1 MRNVWWEFLDDH
13 NRRSE
18 WECDSWWGWRGGEEL
33 NAEAQYRSPV
43 FTDVPGPGCYL
54 RFETT
59 VTQDAGATAI
69 IFGADNSGQPLQTQQ
84 GDGSWVQGI
93 KLSATSPYAQS
104 TVLVGRIDRVVLSAT
119 QSTKTLLAYNASTGA
134 ITQLAEYGPTETNP
148 SFLRYRLAGGSGFWC
163 NNKCPKSAILLVKL
177 SKVTIQNPTD
187 PVYINN
193 RGALMDGIRASK
205 LEDASQSGVAWWKS
219 AVEKLNRQLEN
230 AEPDDQFSAQSNTFG
245 DNRCMKNHVF

>member
-1 MRNVWWEFLDDH
+1 
-13 NRRSE
+13 
-18 WECDSWWGWRGGEEL
+18 
-33 NAEAQYRSPV
+33 
-43 FTDVPGPGCYL
+43 
-54 RFETT
+54 
-59 VTQDAGATAI
+59 
-69 IFGADNSGQPLQTQQ
+69 
-84 GDGSWVQGI
+84 
-93 KLSATSPYAQS
+93 
-104 TVLVGRIDRVVLSAT
+104 
-119 QSTKTLLAYNASTGA
+119 
-134 ITQLAEYGPTETNP
+134 
-148 SFLRYRLAGGSGFWC
+148 
-163 NNKCPKSAILLVKL
+163 VKL